1 MAGQALAARSH
12 DGLRTRLDGSGH
24 AVWLRAYLR
33 RAVIAD
39 GACILAAEALAA
51 VVRFAGRGGLSPGY
65 LAFSGALPALW
76 GGSVALAG
84 GYEARFIGTGSD
96 EFRRV
101 LNAAVSLLAG
111 ISMVAYLAD
120 LSLARGYVMLTL
132 PAATLLDL
140 GVRHW
145 LRKRL
150 HRRWGRGECMSR
162 VLAVGHAS
170 AVADLVATLRRDY
183 YHGLAVVGACV
194 AGRSGLDAIT
204 GIPVF
209 GGLGSVAEAVRQL
222 DADTVAVLACPEMD
236 GIRLRELAWE
246 LEETGTGL
254 CVAPALMDVA
264 GPRTSIRYV
273 AGLPLLH
280 MDHPEL
286 DGGRQAIKSV
296 FDKLVVAVALPLLV
310 PLLGIVALAIR
321 LNDGGPVLF
330 WQTRVGKNG
339 RTFRLCKFR
348 TMVVDAE
355 ERKAQLSALNE
366 GGGMLFKLHRDPRV
380 TRLGALLRRWSVDEF
395 PQLYNVLKG
404 DMSLVGPRPAVPQE
418 VARYGN
424 HMRRRLAVKPGIT
437 GLWQVSGRSDLSWA
451 DALRLDLRYVENWSF
466 ALDLQIIWKTWSA
479 VIRGSGAYLL
489 QRASARPLED
499 KRLEGCPPLVD
510 ERVGPLA
517 GR

>member
-1 MAGQALAARSH
+1 MTGQALAARSH
-12 DGLRTRLDGSGH
+12 EASRARLAGSGNAAWLRTYL
-24 AVWLRAYLR
+24 WRA
-33 RAVIAD
+33 AIAD
-39 GACILAAEALAA
+39 CGCGLAAGALAA
-51 VVRFAGRGGLSPGY
+51 VVRLEVRGGVSLGY
-65 LAFSGALPALW
+65 LAFTCALPALW
-76 GGSVALAG
+76 GGAVALAG
-84 GYEARFIGTGSD
+84 GYEPRFIGAGSD
-96 EFRRV
+96 EYRRV

-111 ISMVAYLAD
+111 LSIIAYFAN
-120 LSLARGYVMLTL
+120 LSLARAYVMVAL
-132 PAATLLDL
+132 PSATVLDL
-140 GVRHW
+140 GARYC

-150 HRRWGRGECMSR
+150 HRERGRGECMNK
-162 VLAVGHAS
+162 VVAVGHVS

-194 AGRSGLDAIT
+194 AGKGGLGAIT

-209 GGLGSVAEAVRQL
+209 GGLDTVAEAVRDL

-264 GPRTSIRYV
+264 GPRTSIRHV

-280 MDHPEL
+280 MDHPVL
-286 DGGRQAIKSV
+286 DGGKQIIKSV
-296 FDKLVVAVALPLLV
+296 FDKVVAGVALLV
-310 PLLGIVALAIR
+310 LAPAFGIVALAIR
-321 LNDGGPVLF
+321 LNDGGPVFF
-330 WQTRVGKNG
+330 WQTRVGKDG
-339 RTFRLCKFR
+339 HTFRLCKFR

-355 ERKAQLSALNE
+355 ERRPQLTALNE

-380 TRLGALLRRWSVDEF
+380 TRLGAWLRRWSVDES
-395 PQLYNVLKG
+395 PQFYNVLKG
-404 DMSLVGPRPAVPQE
+404 DMSLVGPRPAMPQE

-437 GLWQVSGRSDLSWA
+437 GLWQVSGRSDLPWT

-479 VIRGSGAYLL
+479 VIRGSGAY
-489 QRASARPLED
+489 
-499 KRLEGCPPLVD
+499 
-510 ERVGPLA
+510 
-517 GR
+517 